1 MTEDKI
7 KNQKK
12 TNLIFFNEA
21 LEYLDDFDYFKTSQS
36 TKSPL
41 RRSNHLR
48 DEMLEELNHIKEI
61 IVNNPD
67 SKLESLN
74 KEEKKLF
81 FNFIE
86 YYTICPICKKT
97 NHYSNL
103 KKFYF
108 NEKLDNI
115 REILVR
121 IMNYNDSKLSNLN
134 LNFGIPCCNCYK
146 KCFEEF

>member
-7 KNQKK
+7 KRVRKN
-12 TNLIFFNEA
+12 NLIFFNEA
-21 LEYLDDFDYFKTSQS
+21 LEYLDDFDYSKTKKSI
-36 TKSPL
+36 KSPL
-41 RRSNHLR
+41 RRSNLLR
-48 DEMLEELNHIKEI
+48 DEMLEELNHLKEI
-61 IVNNPD
+61 IINNPD
-67 SKLESLN
+67 LKLESLN
-74 KEEKKLF
+74 KQEKKLF

-86 YYTICPICKKT
+86 YYSICPICKKT

-121 IMNYNDSKLSNLN
+121 IIDYNDSKLSNLN

-146 KCFEEF
+146 KYLKEF

>member
-7 KNQKK
+7 KRIRKN
-12 TNLIFFNEA
+12 NLIFFNEA
-21 LEYLDDFDYFKTSQS
+21 LEYLDDFDYRKTKKSK
-36 TKSPL
+36 KSPL
-41 RRSNHLR
+41 RRSNLLR
-48 DEMLEELNHIKEI
+48 DEMLEELNHLKEI
-61 IVNNPD
+61 IINNPD
-67 SKLESLN
+67 LKLEALN
-74 KEEKKLF
+74 KQEKKLF

-86 YYTICPICKKT
+86 YYSICPICKKT

-115 REILVR
+115 REILLR
-121 IMNYNDSKLSNLN
+121 IMNFNDSKLSNLN

-146 KCFEEF
+146 KYLEEF

>member
-1 MTEDKI
+1 MCEDKI
-7 KNQKK
+7 KRLKK
-12 TNLIFFNEA
+12 NNLILFNDA
-21 LEYLDDFDYFKTSQS
+21 LEYLDDFDYIKTKKS
-36 TKSPL
+36 TNSPL
-41 RRSNHLR
+41 RRSNPLR
-48 DEMLEELNHIKEI
+48 DEMLEELNHLKEI
-61 IVNNPD
+61 IINNPD
-67 SKLESLN
+67 LKLESLN
-74 KEEKKLF
+74 KKEKKVF

-86 YYTICPICKKT
+86 FYSICPICKKT

-121 IMNYNDSKLSNLN
+121 IMNYNDSKFSNLN

-146 KCFEEF
+146 KYLEEF

>member
-7 KNQKK
+7 KKLRKN
-12 TNLIFFNEA
+12 NLILFNDA
-21 LEYLDDFDYFKTSQS
+21 LEYLDDFDYFKTNKS

-41 RRSNHLR
+41 SHSNLLR
-48 DEMLEELNHIKEI
+48 DEMLEELNHLKERI
-61 IVNNPD
+61 INNPD
-67 SKLESLN
+67 LKLESLN

-81 FNFIE
+81 YNFIE
-86 YYTICPICKKT
+86 YYSICPICKKT

-103 KKFYF
+103 KEFYF
-108 NEKLDNI
+108 NEKMDKI
-115 REILVR
+115 REILIR
-121 IMNYNDSKLSNLN
+121 IMNFNDSKLNNLD